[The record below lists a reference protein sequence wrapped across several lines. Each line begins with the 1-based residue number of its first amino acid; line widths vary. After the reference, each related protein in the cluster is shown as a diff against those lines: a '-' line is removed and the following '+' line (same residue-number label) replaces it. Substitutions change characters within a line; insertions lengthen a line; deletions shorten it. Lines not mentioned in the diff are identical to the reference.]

1 MEVRPLSEADAEAIA
16 TWRYPGRYST
26 YDAGDSVTAQRGYW
40 AVVHR
45 DELVGRC
52 CFGPEARVP
61 GIDEQEGTVDVGYG
75 MRPDLVG
82 RGLGRAFVTAIL
94 DFAVDEFSPQRLRL
108 LILDWNERSR
118 RVAEE
123 LGFENDGTVRS
134 VEGDFLVML
143 RPPGRSAEGGRVA

>member
-1 MEVRPLSEADAEAIA
+1 MEVRPLSAADTKAIA

-26 YDAGDSVTAQRGYW
+26 YDERELVTPQRGYW

-61 GIDEQEGTVDVGYG
+61 GIDEEEGTLDVGYG

-82 RGLGRAFVTAIL
+82 QGLGHAFVTAIL
-94 DFAVDEFSPQRLRL
+94 TSPSPSSLR
-108 LILDWNERSR
+108 S
-118 RVAEE
+118 
-123 LGFENDGTVRS
+123 GCGCS
-134 VEGDFLVML
+134 
-143 RPPGRSAEGGRVA
+143 S